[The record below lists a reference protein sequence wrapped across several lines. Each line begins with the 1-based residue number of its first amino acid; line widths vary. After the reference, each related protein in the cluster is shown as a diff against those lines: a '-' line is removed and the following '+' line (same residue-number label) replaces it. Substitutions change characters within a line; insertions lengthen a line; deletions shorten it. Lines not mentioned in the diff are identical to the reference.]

1 LVTDHSKK
9 SRTETSVLQ
18 VFGTVLS
25 YNRKEPILIGEKKS
39 RVKSSAKMMEQL
51 SKNKSKYEK
60 HTRLGDATAMKDA
73 RRGS

>member
-1 LVTDHSKK
+1 
-9 SRTETSVLQ
+9 
-18 VFGTVLS
+18 
-25 YNRKEPILIGEKKS
+25 LIGEKKS